1 MNKIDTLCV
10 IDDDDIYTFTIRKII
25 KIADV
30 TNNTIFFENGKVAL
44 DYFNERKNDA
54 SLLPELILLDLNMPV
69 LDGWQFLDKFIELKP
84 VLQKRITVYI
94 VSSSIDESDYNRAA
108 AIEQVTDFLVKPVT
122 VNQLKELVINLN

>member
-30 TNNTIFFENGKVAL
+30 THNTLFFENGKVAL
-44 DYFNERKNDA
+44 DYFSERKHDA
-54 SLLPELILLDLNMPV
+54 ALLPELILLDLNMPV
-69 LDGWQFLDKFIELKP
+69 LNGWQFLDKFIEMKP
-84 VLQKRITVYI
+84 FMQKQITVYI
-94 VSSSIDESDYNRAA
+94 VSSSIDDSDYRRAA
-108 AIEQVTDFLVKPVT
+108 SIEQVADFLVKPVT